1 MSSLSVM
8 PPTNC
13 LAEHGAWRG
22 RVGAA
27 GVALALHAGVLGLL
41 LHGWTPALETAG
53 VPEVMRTQLVSLPPP
68 VEQAAPPVAA
78 EPPPAEPV
86 VEAAEA
92 PVEPQARQLEQAELA
107 FKRAE
112 QQRLEAERVK
122 REQARERREQAER
135 ERQERLR
142 EERLAQQAQAR
153 AEAQAQARAEAER
166 QAEAAAAER
175 AGRDAEALASR
186 RYLPIEKK
194 APAYPARALDRGL
207 EGSCTVA
214 YAVNA
219 QGRIEHPRALDDCHP
234 LFVQPSLTAARSFR
248 YRPRI
253 IDGRAVAVPEVRN
266 TFHYRI
272 Q

>member
-1 MSSLSVM
+1 QEV
-8 PPTNC
+8 
-13 LAEHGAWRG
+13 
-22 RVGAA
+22 VGQQ
-27 GVALALHAGVLGLL
+27 
-41 LHGWTPALETAG
+41 E
-53 VPEVMRTQLVSLPPP
+53 
-68 VEQAAPPVAA
+68 EQG
-78 EPPPAEPV
+78 
-86 VEAAEA
+86 
-92 PVEPQARQLEQAELA
+92 
-107 FKRAE
+107 
-112 QQRLEAERVK
+112 
-122 REQARERREQAER
+122 
-135 ERQERLR
+135 
-142 EERLAQQAQAR
+142 
-153 AEAQAQARAEAER
+153 

-175 AGRDAEALASR
+175 ARRDAEALASR

>member
-86 VEAAEA
+86 AEAAEP

-122 REQARERREQAER
+122 REQARERREQVER

-153 AEAQAQARAEAER
+153 AEAQARVEAER
-166 QAEAAAAER
+166 QAAAAAAER
-175 AGRDAEALASR
+175 ARRDAEALASR
-186 RYLPIEKK
+186 RYLPIVKK

>member
-1 MSSLSVM
+1 
-8 PPTNC
+8 
-13 LAEHGAWRG
+13 
-22 RVGAA
+22 
-27 GVALALHAGVLGLL
+27 
-41 LHGWTPALETAG
+41 GWTPALETAG

-153 AEAQAQARAEAER
+153 
-166 QAEAAAAER
+166 
-175 AGRDAEALASR
+175 R